1 MNLDHPRALLP
12 GNVVMN
18 DDCEHYVCS
27 DDDMDSHCQPS
38 LSFPESCL
46 QSIITGFHSWMW
58 KGLSFLLPFLY
69 AAYGFQFY
77 NGLTLY
83 KLSLRPECEEW
94 QVIVL
99 AGIFFL
105 LSAGNTFTISQV
117 VYQKLRGKL
126 SANITKHIQRIHDQR
141 LSFSENDSQVNQNH
155 KKQD

>member
-1 MNLDHPRALLP
+1 
-12 GNVVMN
+12 
-18 DDCEHYVCS
+18 
-27 DDDMDSHCQPS
+27 
-38 LSFPESCL
+38 
-46 QSIITGFHSWMW
+46 MW